1 MRAKGGNMN
10 IKDFAKTEI
19 HNNKK
24 PNEEDLKKV
33 QNDYGDLVDEFMKR
47 YGKMSQTQM
56 MEEMFKLVKEKKAK
70 GEFNINQIRDVA
82 KTVEPFLDKD
92 AQNYMQQ
99 LLKQLED

>member
-1 MRAKGGNMN
+1 MN

-82 KTVEPFLDKD
+82 KTVEPFLDED